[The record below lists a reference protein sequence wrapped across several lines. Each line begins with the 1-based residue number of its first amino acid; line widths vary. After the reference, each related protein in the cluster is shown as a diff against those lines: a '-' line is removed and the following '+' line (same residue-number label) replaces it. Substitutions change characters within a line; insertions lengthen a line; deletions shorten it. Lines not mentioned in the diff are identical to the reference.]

1 MKPLARFSQLA
12 LAALAIVIMVGTFF
26 GRKIEKSFPEFIPFI
41 PPGATVV
48 LIALYF
54 LGRSALN
61 RGNPAELDTL
71 AAKIPPLFRRFDI
84 AIALMAAAAGAII
97 CEGHIQMPIERI
109 HFFKYSFLALI
120 LFFATYSP
128 RLIVRLETALAVG
141 SLIGLGEEFLQRLV
155 PGRVFDW
162 RDIGMNCM
170 AVVVGSLLAPAM
182 LSILQKAHSGR

>member
-41 PPGATVV
+41 PPGAILALV
-48 LIALYF
+48 ALYC
-54 LGRSALN
+54 LARRALN
-61 RGNPAELDTL
+61 RGNPAELDAL
-71 AAKIPPLFRRFDI
+71 AAKIPSLFRRFDLAI
-84 AIALMAAAAGAII
+84 AISSIVAGLII
-97 CEGHIQMPIERI
+97 CEGHIQLPIERI

-120 LFFATYSP
+120 LFFATTSP

-141 SLIGLGEEFLQRLV
+141 ALIGMGEEFLQKLV

-162 RDIGMNCM
+162 RDMGMNCM
-170 AVVVGSLLAPAM
+170 AVVVGAVLAPAV